1 MSKLIL
7 IGLVV
12 AWAVMLAP
20 DMFRFISRGRRGDTM
35 RSFSSQ
41 ITSLGSMN
49 RSARQN
55 SIDSMARQVTADQSL
70 RRPLVPAPIVGSPPA
85 VQQRSSSRTSSQGA
99 QVNRRPRPAQSAGV
113 QKSRVD
119 PRRRRQ
125 DVLVV
130 LGAAAIL
137 TLLAT
142 VAFGGVF
149 LVLHLVVDVALIAYL
164 VALAQV
170 LNIFGNNAARTQP
183 AHGPARRTLARH
195 SDGRIQPVLR
205 PAQRLVPQTVRSQA
219 AVGQPVAQPIPV
231 TARHSAR

>member
-20 DMFRFISRGRRGDTM
+20 DAIRFISRGRRGDTM

-41 ITSLGSMN
+41 IASLGSMN
-49 RSARQN
+49 RSARQG
-55 SIDSMARQVTADQSL
+55 SLPSMSKARRTPAEHSVRL
-70 RRPLVPAPIVGSPPA
+70 PMVPAPSTGVATKPQPAPTTRPQGPESSPVSP
-85 VQQRSSSRTSSQGA
+85 RT
-99 QVNRRPRPAQSAGV
+99 R
-113 QKSRVD
+113 RVD

-142 VAFGGVF
+142 VAFGGIF
-149 LVLHLVVDVALIAYL
+149 LPIHLVVDIALIAYL

-170 LNIFGNNAARTQP
+170 MNMIGAPGSHRHIAE
-183 AHGPARRTLARH
+183 GPARRTVARH
-195 SDGRIQPVLR
+195 SLDRTSSTAKPALRLTPQPIAATTRIQPV
-205 PAQRLVPQTVRSQA
+205 AVAARS
-219 AVGQPVAQPIPV
+219 
-231 TARHSAR
+231 TTR